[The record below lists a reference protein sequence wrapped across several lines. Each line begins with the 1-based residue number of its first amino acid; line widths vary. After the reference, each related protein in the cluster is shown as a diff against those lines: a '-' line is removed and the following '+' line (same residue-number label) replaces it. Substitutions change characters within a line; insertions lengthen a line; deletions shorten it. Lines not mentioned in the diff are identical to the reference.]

1 MANEF
6 HRLAPPPSGGAYVR
20 SAWSGAIPQAGVLD
34 WMNNDPATPLVQAP
48 ADGALANPANPYLG
62 TYFVGGKE
70 DAADIYANRAHRA
83 LAEGLD
89 LTDNAI
95 HRAIPFLGVVLWNVA
110 VPTDT
115 YAFLAA
121 TPVYMGGLDA
131 TIRLVRANDYSQ
143 VMDSVGNAIH
153 VLLNTSDPL
162 DAANFATNT
171 VVQFTEALPV
181 GQYYV
186 VYGAK
191 NCVAEVPELF
201 TSGLHGYVEISA
213 KVERMFQMLHAPIGG
228 PVAELWDSPWDTTI
242 YDLAL
247 SGLNERYRRARQSDW
262 VMGVGSDYA
271 VVSAIDLGW
280 PGTNQWD
287 APGSGAWILRRGMAP
302 TVLSKRATA
311 TPLETDK
318 LNACW
323 RAVLADDYNTHG
335 GSVGVAVQGARP
347 ILDDGHQL
355 GPGFATNLIHRPVR
369 MTTTAWY
376 AANSATTVPDNSAA
390 FVQYEVPGP
399 GPQTELTCDLQA
411 LNAHFSKTAGL
422 PPITTSAV
430 ATGYDMLELSDP
442 LGEFPP
448 KFWLIHRL
456 VNNTKC
462 VLRQLNGDIAPVGEA
477 SGGYPGAPTVTN
489 VNVTWHTILH
499 ATSDGAAER
508 QLQVAIDNNQFWP
521 GYGPLPSPGNYGTVF
536 MAALPWLGVI
546 SDMSLNQFQQFDQGV
561 VGIFGSVLGNPLAG
575 ASPAPGVHP
584 LPHPDIALQV
594 GARNPLTDAF
604 GQNTPSPFF
613 TVLSNG
619 YTYIPK
625 LFVGEIGMYN
635 PGDPNATI
643 NCEAGF
649 NTPWVW
655 TDSMTATPTVDD
667 GLRFNTDW
675 GNLVRYVKINKTMTE
690 IEMSTAAANHDTSIR
705 LVGGLQA
712 LSALGGLGYGY
723 RECLQPRHSNS
734 PSSYVHVNIA
744 NFANEVHVDLKEHT
758 HILIDEWDLA
768 GVNAQLVVK
777 LDGQALYN
785 DFTSVTG
792 KIFTLHMYFSPN
804 LLGAA
809 LHTLQITF
817 EAGDT
822 FAHVTNNATLTSSY
836 DHPNDNYNSHYF
848 NVYGGMRDSTHSR
861 VNLSVERAATINNY
875 FGV

>member
-95 HRAIPFLGVVLWNVA
+95 HRAIPFLGVVLWNVT

-131 TIRLVRANDYSQ
+131 TIRLVRADDYSQ

-411 LNAHFSKTAGL
+411 LNAHFSKTDG
-422 PPITTSAV
+422 PITTSAV
-430 ATGYDMLELSDP
+430 TTGYDMLELSDP

-521 GYGPLPSPGNYGTVF
+521 GYAPLPSPGNYGTVF

-546 SDMSLNQFQQFDQGV
+546 SNMSLNQFQQFDQGV

-575 ASPAPGVHP
+575 ASPAPGVYP

-594 GARNPLTDAF
+594 GARNPLTNAF

-625 LFVGEIGMYN
+625 VFVGEIGMYN

-649 NTPWVW
+649 NAPWVW

-675 GNLVRYVKINKTMTE
+675 GNLVRYVKLNKAMTE
-690 IEMSTAAANHDTSIR
+690 IEMSTAAVAHDTNIR
-705 LVGGLQA
+705 LVGGLQS

-723 RECLQPRHSNS
+723 RECLKPRHSNS
-734 PSSYVHVNIA
+734 PSSYVHVNVDNVA
-744 NFANEVHVDLKEHT
+744 VECEVDLTENT
-758 HILIDEWDLA
+758 YVMIDEWDLA
-768 GVNAQLVVK
+768 GNNATLTIK
-777 LDGQALYN
+777 FLGQPLY
-785 DFTSVTG
+785 DKYSSIVG
-792 KIFTLHMYFSPN
+792 KIFTLNVYFSPN
-804 LLGAA
+804 LPAGTR
-809 LHTLQITF
+809 TLNITF
-817 EAGDT
+817 GEAD
-822 FAHVTNNATLTSSY
+822 AIVHVYANTGTIVSGY
-836 DHPNDNYNSHYF
+836 DSTTHRYNSHYIDI
-848 NVYGGMRDSTHSR
+848 YGGFRTVLDGQR
-861 VNLSVERAATINNY
+861 INL
-875 FGV
+875 GVISKCSIQNLTQ